1 MEYTI
6 NQIAS
11 LLNGKVE
18 GDGSQ
23 VVYRVDKI
31 QEGEKGGIG
40 FLSNLK
46 YEPYLYNTQCSA
58 VIVSDDFK
66 PTKPI
71 HTTLIRVPDAYS
83 GFTRL
88 LEAYAASQK
97 EEKTGVEEPSFLGE
111 GCELGSNI
119 YRAAFSYIGKK
130 VKIGNNVKIHP
141 HVFIGDQV
149 TIGDNCTLHSGV
161 KIYHNCIIGNNCEI
175 HSCAV
180 IGSDG
185 FGFAP
190 QMDGTFKNI
199 PQLGNVVLEDEISIG
214 ANSTIDRAT
223 MGSTIIKKGVKIDNL
238 VQIAHNVVIGEN
250 TVIASQTGISG
261 STEIG
266 KNCIIAGKA
275 GIVGHIKIADKTSI
289 GANTGVSKSIK
300 TPNTSI
306 FGYMGFDPKEFLKS
320 YTIFK
325 KLPELQNKLQE
336 LEKKQ

>member
-6 NQIAS
+6 YEIAS
-11 LLNGKVE
+11 LLDGKVE

-23 VVYRVDKI
+23 IVNRLDKI
-31 QEGEKGGIG
+31 QEGKEGGIG

-46 YEPYLYNTQCSA
+46 YEPYLYSTQCTA
-58 VIVSDDFK
+58 VIVSDDYK
-66 PTKPI
+66 PTKKI
-71 HTTLIRVPDAYS
+71 NATLIRVADAYI

-88 LEAYAASQK
+88 LEAYAESQK
-97 EEKTGVEEPSFLGE
+97 ENKFGVEQPSYIGE
-111 GCELGSNI
+111 NCEIGPNI
-119 YRAAFSYIGKK
+119 YRAAFSYIGNQ
-130 VKIGNNVKIHP
+130 VKIGNNVKIHA
-141 HVFIGDQV
+141 HAFIGDQV
-149 TIGDNCTLHSGV
+149 IIGDNCIIHSGA
-161 KIYHNCIIGNNCEI
+161 KIYHDCIIGINCEI
-175 HSCAV
+175 HACTV

-190 QMDGTFKNI
+190 QEDGTFKNI
-199 PQLGNVVLEDEISIG
+199 PQLGNVILEADVNVG
-214 ANSTIDRAT
+214 ANTTIDRAT

-275 GIVGHIKIADKTSI
+275 GIVGHIKIADNTTI
-289 GANTGVSKSIK
+289 GANTGISKSIK
-300 TPNTSI
+300 KPNTSI
-306 FGYMGFDPKEFLKS
+306 FGYMGFDPKDFLKS